1 MKKGILMGFA
11 LATSATILTGCSTST
26 SQKLTCTQ
34 NSTYDGY
41 TNEVTKKIE
50 FKDYNI
56 TKITDKSVIKL
67 SGDKAQYFND
77 YKSSSEKV
85 VEQYKSVNGVDVKSD
100 SNGSSEVTT
109 TITYNPEKM
118 SVNDKEL
125 YGLNENYDSIKD
137 RLTKQGYTCK

>member
-1 MKKGILMGFA
+1 MKKGIIMGFV
-11 LATSATILTGCSTST
+11 LATSAAVLTGCSTST

-41 TNEVTKKIE
+41 TNEVTRKIE
-50 FKDYNI
+50 FKNYNI

-67 SGDKAQYFND
+67 SGDKAQYYND
-77 YKSSSEKV
+77 YKASAEKA
-85 VEQYKSVNGVDVKSD
+85 VEQYKTVNGVDVKAD
-100 SNGSSEVTT
+100 SNGSSEVST

-137 RLTKQGYTCK
+137 KLTKQGYTCK